1 MAPPTISYRMPPRW
15 QDWVHVTKLDPDKRL
30 SPEAVAE
37 IAASGTDALMLS
49 GTLNVTRENL
59 DELRRQVA
67 AYDLPL
73 VVEPAGPEAVL
84 VDGIDLLFVP
94 SVMNTTDVRWIVG
107 THHDWVLEAMHH
119 GSPRDHAVAW
129 EKVVQEAYIVL
140 NPDSAVGRVT
150 GAACPLSPESA
161 AAYGAVA
168 DRYFCFPIVY
178 VEYSG
183 TYGDPA
189 VVRAVRESVDRAVLY
204 YGGGIRTA
212 EQAAEMARY
221 ADTVVVGN
229 AVYEAGPS
237 VLKATVRAVR

>member
-1 MAPPTISYRMPPRW
+1 MPPRW
-15 QDWVHVTKLDPDKRL
+15 QDWVHVTKLDPDRRL
-30 SPEAVAE
+30 SPGAIAE

-59 DELRRQVA
+59 AELRRQVT
-67 AYDLPL
+67 AYGLPL

-84 VDGIDLLFVP
+84 LEGIDLLYVP
-94 SVMNTTDVRWIVG
+94 SVMNTSDVRWIVG
-107 THHDWVLEAMHH
+107 QHHDWVLDRMRRGPPGEREAW
-119 GSPRDHAVAW
+119 G
-129 EKVVQEAYIVL
+129 KVVQEAYIVL

-150 GAACPLSPESA
+150 GARCPLPPESA
-161 AAYGAVA
+161 AAYAAVA

-183 TYGDPA
+183 VYGDPA
-189 VVRAVRESVDRAVLY
+189 VVRAIRGAVERAVLY

-221 ADTVVVGN
+221 ADTIVVGN